1 MSSLAFEFGFK
12 DLIDILLVAVIL
24 YETYRL
30 LRKSGVANLFW
41 GVLAFIVVWFLVS
54 FVFQLELTS
63 ALFDRVISVGA
74 IALIVIFQEEIRMF
88 FNRLGGRFSSWKIFR
103 NKKGE
108 DAQSNQQ
115 MSEVIRACRHLSSTK
130 TGALIVISKDSH
142 LKEII
147 DTGERLDAAISAR
160 LIENIFFKNTP
171 LHDGAM
177 ILEKGKI
184 VAAACIL
191 PVSKMLEDAMKNCGI
206 ENNNWQR
213 IHNVV
218 DDFFYQPIAPVTI
231 TPKGNKFRFVHVSCF
246 DEKAK
251 NIQGMLRAVRMVAK
265 HRQDFE
271 LICVG
276 TGIDYTKDVAY
287 AQTLD
292 FPEKLLTFTGEQ
304 TPYEVAQWMQQ
315 SDCFLFFSRYEN
327 APVVISEC
335 LAIGLPI
342 ISSNAGGIPEM
353 IDHECGI
360 LVPSEDE
367 AALANAILEMIDNQW
382 GYTTETI
389 QKRGTKY
396 TYQNIG
402 KHLSDLYQRVVI
414 SAN

>member
-30 LRKSGVANLFW
+30 LRKSRVANLFW

-191 PVSKMLEDAMKNCGI
+191 PVSKNPSIPKHMGLRHRAAVGLTEKTDATCIVVSEETGNISFAENGNIRKI
-206 ENNNWQR
+206 E
-213 IHNVV
+213 
-218 DDFFYQPIAPVTI
+218 
-231 TPKGNKFRFVHVSCF
+231 
-246 DEKAK
+246 
-251 NIQGMLRAVRMVAK
+251 
-265 HRQDFE
+265 
-271 LICVG
+271 
-276 TGIDYTKDVAY
+276 
-287 AQTLD
+287 
-292 FPEKLLTFTGEQ
+292 
-304 TPYEVAQWMQQ
+304 
-315 SDCFLFFSRYEN
+315 
-327 APVVISEC
+327 
-335 LAIGLPI
+335 
-342 ISSNAGGIPEM
+342 
-353 IDHECGI
+353 
-360 LVPSEDE
+360 EDE
-367 AALANAILEMIDNQW
+367 LFLVLHTTMPAL
-382 GYTTETI
+382 
-389 QKRGTKY
+389 
-396 TYQNIG
+396 
-402 KHLSDLYQRVVI
+402 
-414 SAN
+414 

>member
-30 LRKSGVANLFW
+30 LRKSGVVNLFW

-191 PVSKMLEDAMKNCGI
+191 PVSKNPSIPKHMGLRHRAAVGLTEKTDATCIVVSEETGNISFAENGNIRKI
-206 ENNNWQR
+206 E
-213 IHNVV
+213 
-218 DDFFYQPIAPVTI
+218 
-231 TPKGNKFRFVHVSCF
+231 
-246 DEKAK
+246 
-251 NIQGMLRAVRMVAK
+251 
-265 HRQDFE
+265 
-271 LICVG
+271 
-276 TGIDYTKDVAY
+276 
-287 AQTLD
+287 
-292 FPEKLLTFTGEQ
+292 
-304 TPYEVAQWMQQ
+304 
-315 SDCFLFFSRYEN
+315 
-327 APVVISEC
+327 
-335 LAIGLPI
+335 
-342 ISSNAGGIPEM
+342 
-353 IDHECGI
+353 
-360 LVPSEDE
+360 EDE
-367 AALANAILEMIDNQW
+367 LFLVLHTTMPAL
-382 GYTTETI
+382 
-389 QKRGTKY
+389 
-396 TYQNIG
+396 
-402 KHLSDLYQRVVI
+402 
-414 SAN
+414 

>member
-147 DTGERLDAAISAR
+147 ETGERLDAAISAR

-177 ILEKGKI
+177 ILEKGKV

-191 PVSKMLEDAMKNCGI
+191 PVSKNPSIPKHLGLRHRAAVGLTEKTDATCIVVSEETGNISFAENGNIRKI
-206 ENNNWQR
+206 E
-213 IHNVV
+213 
-218 DDFFYQPIAPVTI
+218 
-231 TPKGNKFRFVHVSCF
+231 
-246 DEKAK
+246 
-251 NIQGMLRAVRMVAK
+251 
-265 HRQDFE
+265 
-271 LICVG
+271 
-276 TGIDYTKDVAY
+276 
-287 AQTLD
+287 
-292 FPEKLLTFTGEQ
+292 
-304 TPYEVAQWMQQ
+304 
-315 SDCFLFFSRYEN
+315 
-327 APVVISEC
+327 
-335 LAIGLPI
+335 
-342 ISSNAGGIPEM
+342 
-353 IDHECGI
+353 
-360 LVPSEDE
+360 EDE
-367 AALANAILEMIDNQW
+367 LFLVLH
-382 GYTTETI
+382 TTMPT
-389 QKRGTKY
+389 
-396 TYQNIG
+396 
-402 KHLSDLYQRVVI
+402 H
-414 SAN
+414 